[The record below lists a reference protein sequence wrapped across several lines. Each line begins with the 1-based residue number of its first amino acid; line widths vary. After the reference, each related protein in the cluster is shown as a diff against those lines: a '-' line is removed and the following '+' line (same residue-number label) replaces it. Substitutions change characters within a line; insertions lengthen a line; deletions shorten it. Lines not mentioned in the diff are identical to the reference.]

1 MRVHV
6 EPSQYEFFACLPII
20 QQSLTTDPTRT
31 RLHACRSP
39 SSNYTEPCSIFR
51 NCEQPIRIFLSIMWF
66 TEQIAASELLVEYH
80 EYHSN
85 FDQRLSRR
93 CLGFEDYVNE
103 SSESYYPDKYL
114 GYRLCYSLHSSFSE
128 IVDVL
133 QTLKP
138 KRVTPIA
145 APLESLLTTKRLFQ
159 IIDFFIEG
167 KKFQPIERLMTKLE
181 KKSLNYQI
189 QLKHRYESFE
199 TRIERKRRRKL
210 FKEQQQQKAN
220 GEELDL
226 GMNDQRD
233 DDLLQRID
241 SLIQSTLPQSKQL
254 IPSTSRFDILPMDLP
269 VEQDSSDMNISME
282 ETIPSESSP
291 SSESISNQLSLEDST
306 SSEQV
311 DASPM
316 EDLLPNDSTLEIVS
330 INPDLSSCTD
340 NLTTSDTV
348 DYEFDTPI
356 ETTSILKTM

>member
-6 EPSQYEFFACLPII
+6 EQSQYEFFACLPII

-51 NCEQPIRIFLSIMWF
+51 HCEQPIRIFLSIMWF

-103 SSESYYPDKYL
+103 STESYYPDKYL

-138 KRVTPIA
+138 RRVTPIA
-145 APLESLLTTKRLFQ
+145 APLPTLLTTKRLFQ
-159 IIDFFIEG
+159 IIDFFIQG
-167 KKFQPIERLMTKLE
+167 KKSQPIERLMTKLE

-199 TRIERKRRRKL
+199 TKVERKRRRKL
-210 FKEQQQQKAN
+210 FKEQQQRKAN

-226 GMNDQRD
+226 GMNDLRD

-241 SLIQSTLPQSKQL
+241 SLIQSTLPQSKQF
-254 IPSTSRFDILPMDLP
+254 IPI
-269 VEQDSSDMNISME
+269 EQDEETSSEMNISME

-306 SSEQV
+306 SSEQA

-316 EDLLPNDSTLEIVS
+316 EDLLPDDSALEIVS
-330 INPDLSSCTD
+330 INPSCTD
-340 NLTTSDTV
+340 NLRECTTSESSSDTV
-348 DYEFDTPI
+348 DYECDTPI
-356 ETTSILKTM
+356 ETTAILKTM